1 MLPRD
6 ISTPF
11 SHAHLFV
18 RTPLLNY
25 SFLTSF
31 NKIPFSMQPFKSKLT
46 ARDKRGDEGP
56 TVCHQNT
63 LRVTPNASPEFSGS
77 GAVSRCKFEN
87 RGQGGRNIQE
97 HHVWAS
103 PKFVL
108 TAGDLLPE
116 YYKKFLLWLPCNKR
130 LWMTHIWSKH
140 EEKNYSKGAEEII
153 LLITL
158 KAM

>member
-46 ARDKRGDEGP
+46 ARDKSGDA
-56 TVCHQNT
+56 VSHQNT

-77 GAVSRCKFEN
+77 GAVSRCEFEN
-87 RGQGGRNIQE
+87 RGQGGRNIWE
-97 HHVWAS
+97 HQVWVFS
-103 PKFVL
+103 EIFSHSWRSLGRVL
-108 TAGDLLPE
+108 QG
-116 YYKKFLLWLPCNKR
+116 
-130 LWMTHIWSKH
+130 
-140 EEKNYSKGAEEII
+140 I
-153 LLITL
+153 LCYGCHAIRDSG
-158 KAM
+158 